1 MTAGNARFYKLISF
15 INGLR
20 LHRSDWALVRL
31 ITPLNNDKQSAET
44 RLSSFAQQLIPNL
57 PKFIRGEPDTK

>member
-31 ITPLNNDKQSAET
+31 ITPVNNNKQFAEK
-44 RLSSFAQQLIPNL
+44 RLSDFAQKLITIL
-57 PKFIRGEPDTK
+57 PQFIREERVTK